1 MQLDPISQSF
11 SVAYTY
17 KLHFTRQLFARENML
32 LHALLEASGSERPV
46 KFITI
51 IDEGVHTHHPHLQEQ
66 IKAYSKAHAESMML
80 KDQLLVPGGEN
91 VKNTDQWVQK
101 ILDSIN
107 KNNIC
112 RHSFVLVIGGGAV
125 IDMAGYAAAIA
136 HRGVRLIRIPT
147 TVLSQND
154 AAVGVKNG
162 INNFDKKNFVGTF
175 SPPYAIINDADFLS
189 TLEDRD
195 WRAGIAEAIKVSLL
209 KDEIFFKWIEE
220 NTEALNARDEN
231 VMQQLIY
238 KCAALHM
245 EHIAKGGD
253 PFEQGSSRPLDF
265 GHWSAHKLEQ
275 MTKYALRHGEAVA
288 MGIALDLVYAERIGI
303 LAPAKSQR
311 ILKLMTQLGFDLEL
325 PVKSEVQLSV
335 LLEGIQEFREH
346 LGGKLTITLI
356 SDIGK
361 AHDVH
366 EINTEEMIQ
375 AINRQRGRSNQ
386 SVA

>member
-1 MQLDPISQSF
+1 MQLEPISQSF
-11 SVAYTY
+11 SVAYSY
-17 KLHFTRQLFARENML
+17 KLHFTRELFARENPL
-32 LHALLEASGSERPV
+32 LHSLLEASGSQRPV

-51 IDEGVHTHHPHLQEQ
+51 TDDGVHTHHPHLRDQ
-66 IKAYSKAHAESMML
+66 IKAYAEAHAESML
-80 KDQLLVPGGEN
+80 LQDQILVPGGEN
-91 VKNTDQWVQK
+91 AKNTDQWVHK

-107 KNNIC
+107 NNKIC

-162 INNFDKKNFVGTF
+162 INEFDKKNFKGTF
-175 SPPYAIINDADFLS
+175 SPPYAIINDVAFLL

-209 KDEIFFKWIEE
+209 KDEAFFSWIEE

-231 VMQQLIY
+231 AMQHLIY

-253 PFEQGSSRPLDF
+253 PFELGSSRPLDF

-288 MGIALDLVYAERIGI
+288 MGIALDVVYAERLGI
-303 LAPAKSQR
+303 LAPAKGQR
-311 ILKLMTQLGFDLEL
+311 ILKLMIQLGFDLEL
-325 PVKSEVQLSV
+325 PIKSQEQITV

-346 LGGKLTITLI
+346 LGGELTITLI

-366 EINTEEMIQ
+366 EIDTEEMIK

>member
-1 MQLDPISQSF
+1 MQLEPISQSF
-11 SVAYTY
+11 SVAYSY
-17 KLHFTRQLFARENML
+17 KLHFTRQLFAKENSL
-32 LHALLEASGSERPV
+32 LHTLLEASGYQRPV

-51 IDEGVHTHHPHLQEQ
+51 IDDGVHSHHPHLKDQ
-66 IKAYSKAHAESMML
+66 IKEYAQEHAESMAL
-80 KDQLLVPGGEN
+80 QDQILVPGGEN
-91 VKNTDQWVQK
+91 VKNTDQWVHK

-107 KNNIC
+107 TNNIC

-154 AAVGVKNG
+154 AAVGIKNG
-162 INNFDKKNFVGTF
+162 INEFDKKNFIGTF
-175 SPPYAIINDADFLS
+175 SPPFAIINDVEFLS

-209 KDEIFFKWIEE
+209 KDKDFFSWIEE
-220 NTEALNARDEN
+220 NIAGLNARDEST
-231 VMQQLIY
+231 MQHLIY

-245 EHIAKGGD
+245 HHIAKGGD
-253 PFEQGSSRPLDF
+253 PFELGSSRPLDF

-275 MTKYALRHGEAVA
+275 MTKYTLRHGEAVA
-288 MGIALDLVYAERIGI
+288 MGIALDVVYAERLGI
-303 LAPAKSQR
+303 LAATHSQR
-311 ILKLMTQLGFDLEL
+311 VIKLFTQLGFDLEL
-325 PVKSEVQLSV
+325 PIKSAEELAV

-356 SDIGK
+356 SDIGI

-366 EINTEEMIQ
+366 EINREEMKE
-375 AINRQRGRSNQ
+375 AINRQKGRSNQ